1 MNIIQDKLGN
11 EFLRSNGG
19 MDSGFGSGMI
29 MFSHLPPVT
38 SFTRLAAQSVMQDLP
53 PQEMIFKK
61 ERDSPGGEALG
72 GGSLVCGQAGDYVHT
87 MGIKQEKLTEHDY
100 RLPLYPG
107 SSGRSSELLE
117 VSLGNHHHPHNNHHH
132 HQSLM
137 VQDLSMANQ
146 LAHGSDPPFV
156 ILTAAQSVRKG
167 GHWEERSKV
176 KW

>member
-11 EFLRSNGG
+11 EFLRTNGG

-38 SFTRLAAQSVMQDLP
+38 TFTRLAAQSVMQDLP

-61 ERDSPGGEALG
+61 ERDSPSGGVGIGGGGGEGLG
-72 GGSLVCGQAGDYVHT
+72 GGAGGLVCGQVGDYVHT

-107 SSGRSSELLE
+107 GQGRSTELLE
-117 VSLGNHHHPHNNHHH
+117 VTLGNHH
-132 HQSLM
+132 QSLQ
-137 VQDLSMANQ
+137 VQDLSLTNQ
-146 LAHGSDPPFV
+146 VSRFLVVQGINREAC
-156 ILTAAQSVRKG
+156 T
-167 GHWEERSKV
+167 
-176 KW
+176 